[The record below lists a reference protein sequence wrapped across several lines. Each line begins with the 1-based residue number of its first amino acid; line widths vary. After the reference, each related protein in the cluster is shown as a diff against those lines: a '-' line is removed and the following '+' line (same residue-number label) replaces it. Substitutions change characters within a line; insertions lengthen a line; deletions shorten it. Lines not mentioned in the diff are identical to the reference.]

1 MDEFDE
7 MTARVRLD
15 RRAFAEEVAVMR
27 RELADG
33 LGDGAERGARVVEA
47 ALLRAVRTGSFGF
60 EELKATALSALD
72 AIAAAAVKA
81 GVDAIGAGAGGGGLL
96 AGLGA
101 LVRGLPGRATGGPV
115 TAGRGYLVGER
126 GPELFVPTGQGRVEP
141 LAAGGVREVRVA
153 ISVQAG
159 AGEAPAA
166 LARSGRQVARAVRAA
181 LAED

>member
-1 MDEFDE
+1 MDDWDE

-15 RRAFAEEVAVMR
+15 RRGFAQEVAVMR

-33 LGDGAERGARVVEA
+33 LGEGAERGARVVEA
-47 ALLRAVRTGSFGF
+47 ALLRAVRTGRFGF
-60 EELKATALSALD
+60 EELKATALSVLD
-72 AIAAAAVKA
+72 AIAAAAVRA
-81 GVDAIGAGAGGGGLL
+81 GVEAIGTGAGGGGLL

-153 ISVQAG
+153 ITVQAG

-181 LAED
+181 LGED